1 LRTFE
6 DFVEAT
12 RQASTVERL
21 KDTIGGFFAGE
32 GYQNFAIV
40 SLIGREKIGDIA
52 LSNYPPSIGQT
63 YRAERWDR
71 ADPLLPVALHASR
84 PVVWEYVWRR
94 RSLSKEQI
102 AVVEGFRHM
111 GLCQGITFPLQ
122 HNCGPRQVMALSRPH
137 QADDD
142 LERFPLLQAFC
153 TQAWSRHLE
162 LGGDGTPST
171 AILSSREIEILNWV
185 KEGKSNWDIAE
196 ILNLSIKTVEYH
208 VSNVMRKL
216 GAPNRI
222 TAVVIALRYRII
234 QL

>member
-1 LRTFE
+1 
-6 DFVEAT
+6 
-12 RQASTVERL
+12 
-21 KDTIGGFFAGE
+21 
-32 GYQNFAIV
+32 
-40 SLIGREKIGDIA
+40 
-52 LSNYPPSIGQT
+52 
-63 YRAERWDR
+63 
-71 ADPLLPVALHASR
+71 
-84 PVVWEYVWRR
+84 
-94 RSLSKEQI
+94 
-102 AVVEGFRHM
+102 
-111 GLCQGITFPLQ
+111 
-122 HNCGPRQVMALSRPH
+122 MALSRPH